1 MLKVL
6 DRARGQILGA
16 LVEEKLGR
24 VSKLSEVIINKVGT
38 EVKAYRAATR
48 CDGSTGL
55 VGQVQG
61 ESLGYHEGRQDM
73 I

>member
-24 VSKLSEVIINKVGT
+24 VSKLSEVIINKCIPFRIFLKV
-38 EVKAYRAATR
+38 R
-48 CDGSTGL
+48 
-55 VGQVQG
+55 
-61 ESLGYHEGRQDM
+61 
-73 I
+73 